1 MAFFFVL
8 SINLKNTCAIS
19 EIIIDRIAYI
29 LMHYTEVDMNIQIGD
44 NTFNQKN
51 QLHTNDYAN
60 YTYSKDSLY
69 NNEFVK
75 DKGKT
80 DKLTHVTGA
89 DAVYSGNGSSFSVPV
104 EEDRNSYSLS
114 NIPDSTMQKNYMVV
128 MSNTLSEE
136 DYSNLSKEG
145 FHLGDMEAGE
155 MVTIVDRIK
164 TTMAKSGQVVEGYN
178 DDLDKET
185 LEAITGSAVY
195 AQAIAASFA
204 DNNVPMTKANV
215 SETVNALDMAGKL
228 MPIDN
233 ETVKYMLSE
242 KMIPSIENIYMA
254 QHSGASVGSIKRAEY
269 YVDNSGYVNKS
280 AETQDM
286 KYLEDSIK
294 NIIESAGYESNQDN
308 MSMAK
313 DMVSSGIALTQ
324 EAFDIYSELKAIELP
339 VDVNVLADRI
349 ASTIADGKR
358 PSEAGLLEKETL
370 LDKANRLVD
379 EVSSITDDAVKMVV
393 AEDKPLTIRSLV
405 NSGITPSNND
415 KSEDIS
421 DNNSQNLLTAR
432 RLVAEIRLSMT
443 VSSTYV
449 LLKNNIS
456 VDTSELSLLVDELKE
471 AENRQFESVFGKEF
485 VADKERIA
493 SLFDETT
500 SKVSELR
507 DMPVAAIGRF
517 AFRSSTSLNMV
528 YEESASLAREYKAA
542 SLEYEKMFTE
552 VRADLGDSIKKA
564 FRNAEDILGEM
575 GMEKSEDNTRAVRVL
590 GYNQMEISRENIS
603 IIKDATDK
611 VQSVI
616 EKMHPSNTLELI
628 RQGINPLEVDMDELE
643 NHLNKM
649 ESTDNEPE
657 RFSVFLNKLDE
668 AGKITP
674 EERESYIGIYRL
686 INQIEKNDSAAI
698 GTLINSNADINFK
711 NLLSAVRT
719 GKHKGIDIKVD
730 DNNGEIMDLI
740 TKGISISDQINKAF
754 SDKAMAE
761 DIRAIRNMDGTYQEV
776 KDYLENMGIRS
787 TVDNMLATK
796 SLSEGNSKIYK
807 DIKKNIKASK
817 LPEFGDIT
825 SRVLQEFNDKDSA
838 INGFEEM
845 SERLKDLVNT
855 ESLDITN
862 TINLKEMSFS
872 LKQLFVATRF
882 SHDEY
887 YEVPMNI
894 GDEVSSVSI
903 RITHGDDK
911 GVSISFSSEMY
922 GSVSGRFRPYKDGYD
937 GLFQV
942 DGSGEDSLDSMKD
955 TLIDALR
962 EQNLNVIDIK
972 FAGSSSVNLNILTD
986 KSDNNSSDVDNSV
999 STAEF
1004 YKLAKVFIETLSR

>member
-1 MAFFFVL
+1 
-8 SINLKNTCAIS
+8 
-19 EIIIDRIAYI
+19 
-29 LMHYTEVDMNIQIGD
+29 MNIQIGD

-75 DKGKT
+75 DKSKT

-405 NSGITPSNND
+405 NSGVTPSNND

>member
-75 DKGKT
+75 DKSKT

-379 EVSSITDDAVKMVV
+379 EVSSITDDAVKKVV